1 MGPRAGTMRRMT
13 TRIAIDVREALGEER
28 ATIDAFLHEQH
39 ADVVARRG
47 ELVDA
52 RRCPRLVATID
63 GRLVGVLTY
72 VPGADSVEALTVHA
86 VAPGRGIG
94 TALLAGLR
102 ERAQAN
108 GWRRIWLITT
118 NDNVDALRFY
128 QRRGFRLVSVDAG
141 AVDRSRAALK
151 PSIPAI
157 GSHGIP
163 IRDELELELLLE
175 PGGAADGPAS
185 EVDRDA

>member
-1 MGPRAGTMRRMT
+1 MT
-13 TRIAIDVREALGEER
+13 TPPTIDVRDALEGER
-28 ATIDAFLHEQH
+28 AAIDAFLHEQD
-39 ADVVARRG
+39 ADLVARQG

-52 RRCPRLVATID
+52 RRQPRLVATID

-72 VPGADSVEALTVHA
+72 VPGDGAVEALTVHA
-86 VAPGRGIG
+86 VGQGRGIG

-102 ERAQAN
+102 ERARAN

-128 QRRGFRLVSVDAG
+128 QRRGFRLVRVDAG
-141 AVDRSRAALK
+141 AVDRSRATLK

-157 GSHGIP
+157 GDHGIP
-163 IRDELELELLLE
+163 IRDELELELLVE
-175 PGGAADGPAS
+175 PGG
-185 EVDRDA
+185 DA